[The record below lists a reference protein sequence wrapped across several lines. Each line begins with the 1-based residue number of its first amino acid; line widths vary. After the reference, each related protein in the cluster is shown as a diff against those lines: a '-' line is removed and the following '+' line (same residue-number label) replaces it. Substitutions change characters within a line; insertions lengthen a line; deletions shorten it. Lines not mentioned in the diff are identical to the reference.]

1 MIKNKRLTYEKNEL
15 EYCLHHYNFVCLTVE
30 FLQNKNFAYELNQT
44 CFRPGLVSLQ
54 FKILMVVIFAGKNI
68 IPDSCFIYFPYKI
81 SIIKPKKSFTVGTC
95 IYTKFVCI
103 YTSTLP
109 QRFYLKQII
118 VTKYVY
124 FLIVNLL
131 QNRLQRIMTMRFG
144 LPSYPSRACV
154 LFTMESGRFFRGRR
168 WVLCVLGMYGVVQGR
183 RGFHRV
189 KIHQAL

>member
-1 MIKNKRLTYEKNEL
+1 MQE
-15 EYCLHHYNFVCLTVE
+15 
-30 FLQNKNFAYELNQT
+30 
-44 CFRPGLVSLQ
+44 
-54 FKILMVVIFAGKNI
+54 KNI
-68 IPDSCFIYFPYKI
+68 IPNSCFIYFPYKI

-168 WVLCVLGMYGVVQGR
+168 WVLCDTRYVRGCSGKTGISSREDSPGSLTVFMLSFETGYFLRGR
-183 RGFHRV
+183 KLSGQYTC
-189 KIHQAL
+189 ISDLYYLASE